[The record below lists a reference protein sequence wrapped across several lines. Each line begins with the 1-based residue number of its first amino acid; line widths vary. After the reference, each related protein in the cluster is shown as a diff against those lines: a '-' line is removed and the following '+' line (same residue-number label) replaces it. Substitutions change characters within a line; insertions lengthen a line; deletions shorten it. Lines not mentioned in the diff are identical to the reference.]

1 MDAVLRGGQV
11 GGLLRGASPATAP
24 VPVFDVMGFEV
35 EDGTC
40 RYTIS
45 VLLGPGEDR
54 LEVDVRWSEMETIVK
69 ELRELFPEMPVELG
83 LPKYYFKTTDG
94 AKLEQRR
101 QELGEFWDGFM
112 GWLEGHSRTSAEQ
125 LLDSSPLQRM
135 LEHAHKIRGSSVV
148 VAPTTGLSSVYSEG
162 HGGSGGRSGQLSAPR
177 VSLGSERCLFSS
189 RRGEMVGKADFELIT
204 SLGEGSFGRVMLCR
218 RKGHGPDGG
227 TLYAMKALDKQRVLS
242 DETLE
247 ENTAREKEI
256 LALMTNESI
265 PFCVGLKYAFQTPS
279 NLYFVMDF
287 CQGGELFFHL
297 KTMGKFSEVWARF
310 YAAQLVLALGAI
322 HELRIIYRDL
332 KPENV
337 LLDVDGYI
345 KITDFGLS
353 KQDDALSTIDGTG
366 TLCGTAAYMAPELIT
381 TDEYGMAVDW
391 WSLGCLLYEMLD
403 GWPPFHST
411 NALEERSRI
420 ISPDYEPS
428 YRDFSADAVDI
439 LRCLPAS
446 RHRSLLCIGSCL
458 IA

>member
-1 MDAVLRGGQV
+1 MDPALRGGRV
-11 GGLLRGASPATAP
+11 GGLLRGASPAAEAAA
-24 VPVFDVMGFEV
+24 VPFFEVLGFEV

-45 VLLGPGEDR
+45 VLPSPGEDR
-54 LEVDVRWSEMETIVK
+54 LEVDVRWSEMETVVK
-69 ELRELFPEMPVELG
+69 ELRGLFPEMPDELG
-83 LPKYYFKTTDG
+83 LPKYYFKTTDD

-101 QELGEFWDGFM
+101 QELSDFWDGFM
-112 GWLEGHSRTSAEQ
+112 RWIEGHSRTSAEQ

-135 LEHAHKIRGSSVV
+135 LEDAHRIRDGTTVAAPAVVGAHSV
-148 VAPTTGLSSVYSEG
+148 
-162 HGGSGGRSGQLSAPR
+162 GSGGYSSRGEGIGALSAPR

-189 RRGEMVGKADFELIT
+189 RRGEMVGKADFELIA

-218 RKGHGPDGG
+218 RTGRGPDGG
-227 TLYAMKALDKQRVLS
+227 TLYAMKALDKERVLS

-247 ENTAREKEI
+247 ENTEREKQI
-256 LALMTNESI
+256 LAMMTNERI

-310 YAAQLVLALGAI
+310 YAAQLVLSLGAI
-322 HELRIIYRDL
+322 HEHRIISRDL

-337 LLDVDGYI
+337 LLDLDGYI

-381 TDEYGMAVDW
+381 NDEYGMAVDW

-403 GWPPFHST
+403 GYPPFHSA

-420 ISPDYEPS
+420 INPEIEPS
-428 YRDFSADAVDI
+428 YRGYSADAVDI

-446 RHRSLLCIGSCL
+446 GHCL
-458 IA
+458 

>member
-1 MDAVLRGGQV
+1 VIVL
-11 GGLLRGASPATAP
+11 
-24 VPVFDVMGFEV
+24 
-35 EDGTC
+35 
-40 RYTIS
+40 
-45 VLLGPGEDR
+45 
-54 LEVDVRWSEMETIVK
+54 WS
-69 ELRELFPEMPVELG
+69 R
-83 LPKYYFKTTDG
+83 YYFKTTDR

-101 QELGEFWDGFM
+101 QELSDFWAGFM
-112 GWLEGHSRTSAEQ
+112 TWLEGHSRASAEQ
-125 LLDSSPLQRM
+125 LLDSSPMQRM
-135 LEHAHKIRGSSVV
+135 LQDAQQIRPTSQIAAPVLGSLSAGGGGAHS
-148 VAPTTGLSSVYSEG
+148 
-162 HGGSGGRSGQLSAPR
+162 GSGGGGGMLSAPR
-177 VSLGSERCLFSS
+177 ISLGSERCLFSS
-189 RRGEMVGKADFELIT
+189 RRGEMVGKSDFELIA

-218 RKGHGPDGG
+218 RKGRGPDGG
-227 TLYAMKALDKQRVLS
+227 TLYAMKALDKERVLS

-247 ENTAREKEI
+247 ENTEREKEI
-256 LALMTNESI
+256 LALMTNQSI

-279 NLYFVMDF
+279 NLYFVTDF

-337 LLDVDGYI
+337 LLDADGYI

-381 TDEYGMAVDW
+381 TEEYGMAVDW

-403 GWPPFHST
+403 GWPPFHSA

-420 ISPDYEPS
+420 ISAEYEPS
-428 YRDFSADAVDI
+428 YRGFSADAVDI
-439 LRCLPAS
+439 LR
-446 RHRSLLCIGSCL
+446 
-458 IA
+458 